1 MPRKNQTQPPQ
12 GEKILTRPMEEVMHS
27 SMIPYAE
34 YVILDRAL
42 PRVED
47 GLKPVQ
53 RRILYTMNELA
64 LWPDKPHRKCARIV
78 GDCLGKY
85 HPHGDTS
92 VYDALVRLAQ
102 DFSMRMMLVD
112 GHGNFGSIDGDSAAA
127 MRYTEARLRPLA
139 LEMLRDI
146 DKDTVPFALNFD
158 DTLKEPVLLPA
169 SFPNLL
175 VNGASGIAVGI
186 ATNIPP
192 HNLGEVI
199 DGVLAQ
205 IKNPDI
211 TVPELMQY
219 VKGPD
224 FPTGGVIIETD
235 EIARAYETGRGKIQL
250 RARCTIEKAAA
261 GKQLIVISEVPYQV
275 SKSALL
281 EKIAKLAQDKKE
293 ILSGIA
299 AVRDE
304 SDRTGIRGVIEL
316 KKDADAEKIL
326 TYLYKYTPL
335 QTTFGVNM
343 MAIAGGKP
351 RQLGLRQINEYYIQ
365 HRKNVVTRRTKY
377 ELERAKAREHILAGL
392 MIAVENIDEVIRI
405 IRGSENPAKA
415 RDALMARFD
424 LSQIQAQAILD
435 MRLQRLTQLQIEELK
450 KEYAEILKLIAELEA
465 ILKNEKKLMSVI
477 EKELIRVKKEYA
489 DDRRTG
495 FIDASGVKQVD
506 LSEYAVVEEVTVMMN
521 AGGYVKRIPAKT
533 LPRTGAAA
541 ETAAKESDAVRFT
554 LRTATDKRLMFVT
567 NLGRCYRV
575 DVSDVPDGTKAR
587 ERGKLAS
594 ALCGGFDKDENVV
607 AILPMPEEKA
617 EGSILMMTRLGMAKR
632 SLLSEYV
639 VRSRKFPGISL
650 KKGDEVIDVQ
660 IDPHTKEQSL
670 LMITRRGM
678 SINIDPELIGA
689 TGRTTAGV
697 HVISLEAGDETIF
710 ARLLHGE
717 GEIALFTDRGYA
729 KRMLVTDFE
738 MQGRNGKGARVFPFK
753 QGAAPGS
760 CVAAALHVTQPRELR
775 VVQKKSMP
783 EHIHSETI
791 PIQMRTDKGVPVV
804 MAVMD
809 DVVERVW

>member
-1 MPRKNQTQPPQ
+1 M
-12 GEKILTRPMEEVMHS
+12 
-27 SMIPYAE
+27 
-34 YVILDRAL
+34 
-42 PRVED
+42 
-47 GLKPVQ
+47 
-53 RRILYTMNELA
+53 
-64 LWPDKPHRKCARIV
+64 
-78 GDCLGKY
+78 
-85 HPHGDTS
+85 
-92 VYDALVRLAQ
+92 
-102 DFSMRMMLVD
+102 
-112 GHGNFGSIDGDSAAA
+112 
-127 MRYTEARLRPLA
+127 
-139 LEMLRDI
+139 
-146 DKDTVPFALNFD
+146 
-158 DTLKEPVLLPA
+158 PA

-405 IRGSENPAKA
+405 IRGSENPAKSA
-415 RDALMARFD
+415 
-424 LSQIQAQAILD
+424 
-435 MRLQRLTQLQIEELK
+435 
-450 KEYAEILKLIAELEA
+450 
-465 ILKNEKKLMSVI
+465 
-477 EKELIRVKKEYA
+477 
-489 DDRRTG
+489 RRT
-495 FIDASGVKQVD
+495 D
-506 LSEYAVVEEVTVMMN
+506 
-521 AGGYVKRIPAKT
+521 
-533 LPRTGAAA
+533 GA
-541 ETAAKESDAVRFT
+541 
-554 LRTATDKRLMFVT
+554 L
-567 NLGRCYRV
+567 
-575 DVSDVPDGTKAR
+575 
-587 ERGKLAS
+587 
-594 ALCGGFDKDENVV
+594 
-607 AILPMPEEKA
+607 
-617 EGSILMMTRLGMAKR
+617 
-632 SLLSEYV
+632 
-639 VRSRKFPGISL
+639 
-650 KKGDEVIDVQ
+650 
-660 IDPHTKEQSL
+660 
-670 LMITRRGM
+670 
-678 SINIDPELIGA
+678 
-689 TGRTTAGV
+689 
-697 HVISLEAGDETIF
+697 
-710 ARLLHGE
+710 
-717 GEIALFTDRGYA
+717 
-729 KRMLVTDFE
+729 
-738 MQGRNGKGARVFPFK
+738 
-753 QGAAPGS
+753 
-760 CVAAALHVTQPRELR
+760 
-775 VVQKKSMP
+775 
-783 EHIHSETI
+783 
-791 PIQMRTDKGVPVV
+791 
-804 MAVMD
+804 
-809 DVVERVW
+809 